1 MNDSSDRKK
10 ASVTKESGG
19 LKLTAKEEE
28 VMCLLWSEGPM
39 FVKDMLE
46 LIPEPKP
53 HFNTVSTVV
62 RGLEARGY
70 VTHKSYGG
78 SYRYEATVSR
88 KSWCR
93 TKFGSMVKRYF
104 NNSYLGMVSALVEE
118 DQLSVG
124 KLRELLDIIEDKGK
138 SDSKKS

>member
-78 SYRYEATVSR
+78 SYRYEATVS
-88 KSWCR
+88 
-93 TKFGSMVKRYF
+93 GI
-104 NNSYLGMVSALVEE
+104 A
-118 DQLSVG
+118 
-124 KLRELLDIIEDKGK
+124 
-138 SDSKKS
+138 

>member
-62 RGLEARGY
+62 RGLGAR
-70 VTHKSYGG
+70 GG

-124 KLRELLDIIEDKGK
+124 ELRELLDIIEDKGK

>member
-70 VTHKSYGG
+70 VTHKSY
-78 SYRYEATVSR
+78 
-88 KSWCR
+88 
-93 TKFGSMVKRYF
+93 F

-124 KLRELLDIIEDKGK
+124 ELRELLDIIEDKGK